1 MVHDAYLLVSAA
13 AGVDGGAHR
22 HRGGRFRESSEN
34 GKGKLKG
41 SYLAAVPRQ
50 LSAKAVRIAEQEAR
64 STQNSN
70 STQPTQRL
78 VVIDGIKSNVPNNKH
93 GNLST

>member
-34 GKGKLKG
+34 RTGMKGRKG
-41 SYLAAVPRQ
+41 HIYLAAVPRQ

-78 VVIDGIKSNVPNNKH
+78 VVIDGIKKV
-93 GNLST
+93 

>member
-34 GKGKLKG
+34 GKGKLRKG
-41 SYLAAVPRQ
+41 H
-50 LSAKAVRIAEQEAR
+50 I
-64 STQNSN
+64 
-70 STQPTQRL
+70 
-78 VVIDGIKSNVPNNKH
+78 
-93 GNLST
+93 